1 MKFKTY
7 CAANSGE
14 GFISFFDTI
23 LNEKRSHIYYIKG
36 GPGCGKS
43 TLMTTI
49 ANQVSDAELIYC
61 SGDPNSLDGVIL
73 PKQNSVIIDATNPH
87 SFEPK
92 YPGVGGNIIDL
103 GEGWDPNK
111 LNDKKIIEL
120 CDQKSNLY
128 QACYHLLKSAADI
141 HAGCFAPLY
150 KQLDFEKMQKI
161 GNKIMMQNALWENQN
176 RRAKILKRF
185 LSAISPDGM
194 HTLSETIH
202 ILGKNIILL
211 EDRWMIAAP
220 FLNYIERQ
228 LSKRG
233 IDHINSYHPLLGKE
247 TLHHI
252 IIPQADLSIISKDGY
267 FDFPIDEEQ
276 VIKKINL
283 QNMLD
288 RSILNSNKNKF
299 TFIKRLQKE
308 ILNLATDKLKKART
322 IHMQIEQEYA
332 IGTDFKATEHLKD
345 NLMTKLFSRT

>member
-1 MKFKTY
+1 MKFKTF
-7 CAANSGE
+7 CAANSGD

-23 LNEKRSHIYYIKG
+23 LNEKRSQIYYIKG

-43 TLMTTI
+43 TLMTAI
-49 ANQVSDAELIYC
+49 ANQASDAELIYC

-73 PKQNSVIIDATNPH
+73 PKQNSVIIDATKPH

-103 GEGWDPNK
+103 GEGWDPIKMNAQ
-111 LNDKKIIEL
+111 KIMDL
-120 CDQKSNLY
+120 CDQKSRLY
-128 QACYHLLKSAADI
+128 QACYSLLKGAADI
-141 HAGCFAPLY
+141 HAGIFAPLY
-150 KQLDFEKMQKI
+150 QSIDFEKIQKI
-161 GNKIMMQNALWENQN
+161 GNKILMQNALWENKN
-176 RRAKILKRF
+176 RRSKILKRF

-194 HTLSETIH
+194 HTLSESIH
-202 ILGKNIILL
+202 ILGKNIVLL

-220 FLNYIERQ
+220 FLNYIDKQ

-267 FDFPIDEEQ
+267 FDFSIDEEQ

-288 RSILNSNKNKF
+288 KTILDLNKNKF
-299 TFIKRLQKE
+299 TFIKKLQKE
-308 ILNLATDKLKKART
+308 ILHLATDKLSQARK

-332 IGTDFKATEHLKD
+332 IGTDFKATEHLKK
-345 NLMTKLFSRT
+345 NLMIKLFS

>member
-7 CAANSGE
+7 CAANSGD

-23 LNEKRSHIYYIKG
+23 LNEKRSRIYYIKG

-43 TLMTTI
+43 TFMKAI
-49 ANQVSDAELIYC
+49 ANQATDAELIYC

-73 PKQNSVIIDATNPH
+73 PKQNAVIIDATKPH

-103 GEGWDPNK
+103 GEGWDPAKMNA
-111 LNDKKIIEL
+111 KKIMDL
-120 CDQKSNLY
+120 CDQKSDLY
-128 QACYHLLKSAADI
+128 SSCYRLLKAAADI
-141 HAGCFAPLY
+141 HAGTFAPLY
-150 KQLDFEKMQKI
+150 KYIDFEKIQKV
-161 GNKIMMQNALWENQN
+161 GNKILMQNALWENKN
-176 RRAKILKRF
+176 RRSKILKRF

-194 HTLSETIH
+194 HTLSETVH
-202 ILGKNIILL
+202 TLGKNIILL

-220 FLNYIERQ
+220 FLNYIDQQ

-252 IIPQADLSIISKDGY
+252 IVPQAGLSIISKDGY
-267 FDFPIDEEQ
+267 FDFSVDEEQ
-276 VIKKINL
+276 IIKKINL

-288 RSILNSNKNKF
+288 KTVLDSNKNKF
-299 TFIKRLQKE
+299 SFIKRIQRE
-308 ILNLATDKLKKART
+308 ILNLATDKLKEARN

-332 IGTDFKATEHLKD
+332 IGTDFKATEHLKK
-345 NLMTKLFSRT
+345 NLMSKLFNET